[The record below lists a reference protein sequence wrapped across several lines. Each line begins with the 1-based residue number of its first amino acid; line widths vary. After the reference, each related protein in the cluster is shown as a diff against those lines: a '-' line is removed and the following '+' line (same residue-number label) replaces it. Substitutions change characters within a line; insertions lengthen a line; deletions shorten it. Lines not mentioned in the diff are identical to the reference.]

1 MKTAPPRQ
9 FRRDRYDETAR
20 DRAGVRRSDTPRYRV
35 IGHENNESQIAA
47 CLRWSVA
54 IAALNSLTKEETNQT
69 GFFLTDRG
77 RLTPEMPK
85 LISAAVEHCSKEEEK
100 WQPKQAR
107 N

>member
-1 MKTAPPRQ
+1 MRKWQEVALAYEEATLHAI
-9 FRRDRYDETAR
+9 
-20 DRAGVRRSDTPRYRV
+20 GL

-54 IAALNSLTKEETNQT
+54 VAALNTLTKEEYNQA

-77 RLTPEMPK
+77 RLTREMLK
-85 LISAAVEHCSKEEEK
+85 FISATVEQYGNEEEM
-100 WQPKQAR
+100 WQARQAR

>member
-1 MKTAPPRQ
+1 M
-9 FRRDRYDETAR
+9 
-20 DRAGVRRSDTPRYRV
+20 
-35 IGHENNESQIAA
+35 A

-54 IAALNSLTKEETNQT
+54 IAALNSLTKEGYNQA

-85 LISAAVEHCSKEEEK
+85 FISAAVEHFSKEEEK
-100 WQPKQAR
+100 WQARQAW